1 MKKHLTAA
9 LTAVLALGIAG
20 HALADGEKPAYKEFG
35 PVTAKNAKE
44 AIALAAKV
52 HDDKKADPDL
62 RSDAYLYAGQT
73 LCNKLGNKDGAMP
86 LLLDA
91 FNVATGRHWRAKVAY
106 EFSVHCRSHMHPKR
120 WADGRDVL
128 LQVVSDESTDF
139 ADRLRTMHDYLW
151 FARNAPHPEGTQ
163 RAIDFAWDFLKKHQG
178 HMSDREIAYLR
189 GDIAEN
195 QRWAQELD
203 AAAETLRWNYE
214 NEKLPSSTRREAGI
228 YLASRRSANNDPKGA
243 EEFLVGCYSIPGI
256 NINDYEALAKEIG
269 KLHIVNDDM
278 EGAIAAYRDCL
289 SRAPDMKGLK
299 GRIDNL
305 IVSCYIAFHH
315 KEEARDYWLENG
327 NIMGAAEISA
337 KYLDDWP
344 AAHDIYVRVLKDEK
358 ADPASRRKAWSIL
371 FDTEPELTD
380 AQYASLLAAGADA
393 TNDMVRILTDKLCSH
408 GYASAHF
415 AAAPHREKL
424 YDLLERLSA
433 DAGLKI
439 GFRPALLGAISR
451 YVLGDAARGAKIC
464 EDHLAA
470 NAELS
475 DADAY
480 LLKMVRD
487 LVCRGIAPAKLEKE
501 VAAADRR
508 HAGEIPVND
517 RIERL
522 NRLGSIALTCFDN
535 DLARAVKAYKASFYV
550 PKAKRRYVVHYSET
564 PVTGIA
570 SWKDIPFKP
579 EVQFLDRAY
588 GGKLDF
594 VDTDVAT
601 GRSTVGI
608 AKSQGAKNAN
618 PPTMQIVYDRFGIH
632 FYLVSPEDDPRGL
645 ENSTVGGSGNWEC
658 YIAPGENQP
667 YHCILYFIGAGAKA
681 SLFNTTYNTPGHRR
695 IAKDGK
701 FECKSEIAF
710 TDNSSISYFSIPW
723 DVYASLIPQDGAIWD
738 FENVRWGRPGN
749 PAWNGTESVHGRSTW
764 GELEF
769 DMPEKARVAI
779 LKRQLFRA
787 AKGYRDEKYSGGGH
801 VGVIENWSDPV
812 VGDPDFHK
820 ACLKPLVERL
830 DSYLP
835 ILKEDMSDADVIRL
849 SDEVL
854 ADWRDIKFIVARL
867 RARYLA
873 ERHTGANA
881 AK

>member
-1 MKKHLTAA
+1 MKHHLPAA
-9 LTAVLALGIAG
+9 FAAIVAICLAVNAR
-20 HALADGEKPAYKEFG
+20 ADGAKPSYKEFG

-44 AIALAAKV
+44 ALALAAKV
-52 HDDKKADPDL
+52 YDDKKADPDL

-73 LCNKLGNKDGAMP
+73 LLCKTLNQKAEAMP

-178 HMSDREIAYLR
+178 HMSDREISWVR

-195 QRWAQELD
+195 QRWAHEFD
-203 AAAETLRWNYE
+203 AAAETLLWNYE

-228 YLASRRSANNDPKGA
+228 YLASRRAANNDPKGA

-256 NINDYEALAKEIG
+256 NVNDYEALAKAIG
-269 KLHIVNDDM
+269 KLHIVADDM

-289 SRAPDMKGLK
+289 SRAPDMPGLK

-305 IVSCYIAFHH
+305 IVSCYIDFHH
-315 KEEARDYWLENG
+315 KEEARDYWLSVG
-327 NIMGAAEISA
+327 NLMGAAEVSS
-337 KYLDDWP
+337 KYLDDWK
-344 AAHDIYVRVLKDEK
+344 AARDIYVRVLGDEK
-358 ADPASRRKAWSIL
+358 ANPASRRTAWSIL

-380 AQYASLLAAGADA
+380 KHYDSLLAAGGDA
-393 TNDMVRILTDKLCSH
+393 TNELIRILTDKLCGR
-408 GYASAHF
+408 GYASPHF

-424 YDLLERLSA
+424 FDLLEKLLA
-433 DAGLKI
+433 DAGRPMDY
-439 GFRPALLGAISR
+439 RPALLGAISR
-451 YVLGDAARGAKIC
+451 YVLGDAARGAKVC
-464 EDHLAA
+464 DNQLASNEKLQA
-470 NAELS
+470 
-475 DADAY
+475 ADAY
-480 LLKMVRD
+480 LLKMMRD
-487 LVCRGIAPAKLEKE
+487 LLCRKMDPAKLAREL
-501 VAAADRR
+501 AAADKR
-508 HAGEIPVND
+508 HAGEIPVKE
-517 RIERL
+517 RVERL
-522 NRLGSIALTCFDN
+522 DRLGSIALTCFDN
-535 DLARAVKAYKASFYV
+535 DLARAVKTYKDKFYV
-550 PKAKRRYVVHYSET
+550 PKAKRRYVVRYSDK

-579 EVQFLDRAY
+579 EVQLLDRAY

-601 GRSTVGI
+601 GRSTEGI
-608 AKSQGAKNAN
+608 AKSQGAKNEK
-618 PPTMQIVYDRFGIH
+618 PPKMQIVCDRFGIH
-632 FYLVSPEDDPRGL
+632 FLLESPEDDPHGL
-645 ENSTVGGSGNWEC
+645 ENSTAGGSGNWEC

-667 YHCILYFIGAGAKA
+667 YHCILFFIGADAKA
-681 SLFNTTYNTPGHRR
+681 TLFNTTYNTPGHRR
-695 IAKDGK
+695 ISKDGRCA
-701 FECKSEIAF
+701 CKSEITF
-710 TDNSSISYFSIPW
+710 TDDSSISYFSIPW
-723 DVYASLIPQDGAIWD
+723 DVYTSLIPQNGTIWD

-749 PAWNGTESVHGRSTW
+749 PAWNGTESIHGRSTW

-769 DMPEKARVAI
+769 DMPEKARAAI

-787 AKGYRDEKYSGGGH
+787 AKGYRDEKYSAGGH

-812 VGDPDFHK
+812 VGDPDFYK
-820 ACLKPLVERL
+820 ACLAPLVERL

-835 ILKEDMSDADVIRL
+835 IVREDMSDADVIRL

-854 ADWRDIKFIVARL
+854 ADWRDIRFTVARL

-873 ERHTGANA
+873 DKHAGE
-881 AK
+881 